1 MVAQLIKTKKTTVFI
16 IKIWQNCVES
26 VATWQGRK
34 KFEVKKY
41 TDSIESHF
49 YIKINIDNNALHPEY
64 MCQKC
69 YLLMNS
75 SMKLNTTIKL
85 TPFNE

>member
-16 IKIWQNCVES
+16 TKIWQNCVES

-34 KFEVKKY
+34 KYEVKKY

-49 YIKINIDNNALHPEY
+49 YSNINIDNNALHPEY
-64 MCQKC
+64 VSKMLFINEQ
-69 YLLMNS
+69 
-75 SMKLNTTIKL
+75 
-85 TPFNE
+85 FNETKHYHQAYTI